1 MKISIIIPVYN
12 AADTIY
18 RTVHSIDTKRDTE
31 IICINDGSTDET
43 ADRLDTLK
51 QQFPTMKVIHQENQG
66 AAASRNKG
74 LSHMTGDAF
83 MFIDADDEFLTS
95 RIDLMA
101 DAFEEDSNID
111 IVVGQLGRDYHG
123 EWKAIPTHQPIQKH
137 EKVTFAQCPEL
148 LQSIGP
154 GAKLFDAKL
163 NDLRFDTDVVFC
175 EEHTFMTQAYKRAS
189 DIQLLPQV
197 VYGYNQQSGS
207 VTEQRVD
214 RFHDY
219 MKDALK
225 VRKRVMDALMLLD
238 LRLYYS
244 YRMDELIVSY
254 LIQGYLTAHSTL
266 SQEIIDDV
274 TEYIEAMQHTDY
286 DGGALFR
293 IVKAVEQAGTGW
305 TKSIYEEWQQ
315 TLIGVGIK
323 RPQYYIFKA
332 KVLPKR
338 LNYKGKTQL
347 KRRFKK

>member
-244 YRMDELIVSY
+244 YRMDELILS
-254 LIQGYLTAHSTL
+254 LIH
-266 SQEIIDDV
+266 I
-274 TEYIEAMQHTDY
+274 
-286 DGGALFR
+286 
-293 IVKAVEQAGTGW
+293 
-305 TKSIYEEWQQ
+305 
-315 TLIGVGIK
+315 
-323 RPQYYIFKA
+323 
-332 KVLPKR
+332 
-338 LNYKGKTQL
+338 
-347 KRRFKK
+347 